1 MFAAEPLQRYKLK
14 LFPGAV
20 EDFFNKKNDTLV
32 CNFSTKN
39 TSDYGNLRIKLENV
53 KRFPV
58 LVELTKLDGTLLYRL
73 VSDKKTEINFD
84 LIEPEKVMLRV
95 IYDDNNNGFWDSGDF
110 VNLRQ
115 AEEVIYFP
123 KEIDVRANWDVEQP
137 FNLKQ

>member
-1 MFAAEPLQRYKLK
+1 VY
-14 LFPGAV
+14 
-20 EDFFNKKNDTLV
+20 FFIKKNDTLV
-32 CNFSTKN
+32 CNFAIRN
-39 TSDYGNLRIKLENV
+39 TSDYGNLRVKLENV

-58 LVELTKLDGTLLYRL
+58 LIELTKQDGTVLYSI

-84 LIEPEKVMLRV
+84 LIEPERVTLRV

-110 VNLRQ
+110 INLRQ

-123 KEIDVRANWDVEQP
+123 KQIDVRANWDVEQP

>member
-1 MFAAEPLQRYKLK
+1 
-14 LFPGAV
+14 
-20 EDFFNKKNDTLV
+20 
-32 CNFSTKN
+32 
-39 TSDYGNLRIKLENV
+39 
-53 KRFPV
+53 
-58 LVELTKLDGTLLYRL
+58 DGTLLYRL

-84 LIEPEKVMLRV
+84 LIEPEKVTLRV

-110 VNLRQ
+110 INLRQ